1 MGAGSKFTAVK
12 RRVLRLGP
20 SRKRLPYRPLD
31 AQRCRLFS
39 KTVQRTIVPLDKS
52 NPRPVAIPIASCSI
66 GTTFYASSPRSNLRK
81 RYPPISFG
89 GSNPTRNSTG
99 SIKPLKAFGQILNS
113 YLILRVIDEPA
124 LRMATRGCSMET
136 KMCIASRGGVGRESA

>member
-1 MGAGSKFTAVK
+1 MGGGSKFRAVK

-39 KTVQRTIVPLDKS
+39 KTVQRTTVPLGIL
-52 NPRPVAIPIASCSI
+52 NPRPIAIPIASCSI
-66 GTTFYASSPRSNLRK
+66 RKTFYASSPGSNLRK

-99 SIKPLKAFGQILNS
+99 SIKPLKAFGQILKS
-113 YLILRVIDEPA
+113 HLILRVIDEPA
-124 LRMATRGCSMET
+124 LRMATRGVLNGNDDVHRF
-136 KMCIASRGGVGRESA
+136 RGRCR